1 MKLFYCNIAELND
14 FRGAARLSPERTG
27 TDGALPAAGRPEAV
41 PCAGTSVACAFGEGS
56 CARIS
61 LELCGKPYLPG
72 GAFFNLSH
80 SGNYAVLAV
89 SPCEVGVDVEQVA
102 PYSQAV
108 AEKCFTAPEREWLS
122 RQSCGQ
128 AFFKLWTGKES
139 VMKATGLGLRLPPES
154 FNILPYLTEFT
165 GCRPKMVF
173 AWFSLPGHEHAP
185 ANRNRAGNFS
195 SCRSAGQRFLGD
207 RHGADNTRKTVWI
220 FPPHRTA

>member
-1 MKLFYCNIAELND
+1 MKLYYCNIAELND
-14 FRGAARLSPERTG
+14 FREAARLSPERRERMARYLRQ
-27 TDGALPAAGRPEAV
+27 DDRKRCLAAGLLLRA
-41 PCAGTSVACAFGEGS
+41 AFGEES

-61 LELCGKPYLPG
+61 LEPCGKPYLPG

-139 VMKATGLGLRLPPES
+139 VMKATGLGLRMPPES
-154 FNILPYLTEFT
+154 FNILPVSDGVHRVSGKDWYL
-165 GCRPKMVF
+165 R
-173 AWFSLPGHEHAP
+173 WFSLPGHEACAATATEQAIQLLP
-185 ANRNRAGNFS
+185 LS
-195 SCRSAGQRFLGD
+195 
-207 RHGADNTRKTVWI
+207 GAALFGGSPWSG
-220 FPPHRTA
+220 